1 MGGRGREAGEARA
14 QPSASE
20 GGWGGVAVFLLGV
33 LSPGPSNPSL
43 PAGPLPTKGP
53 VKPAD
58 SAKYKCLV
66 VKY

>member
-14 QPSASE
+14 HPRASAGE
-20 GGWGGVAVFLLGV
+20 GVLLLGV
-33 LSPGPSNPSL
+33 LAPSPSDPSL

-58 SAKYKCLV
+58 SAK
-66 VKY
+66 